1 MNKPP
6 IFAERSKITRVERD
20 ELTEEQGLPPVV
32 ARMVVEIRSD
42 GSRTV
47 ARGALEDLQN
57 GERVSLQA
65 DAATP
70 VALVAQLSKSLLSI
84 PALTRGLTESAA
96 KELAQMQLNKIKDKV
111 DDLVARSPLGRLK
124 PLSHFKPLDRLKK
137 KHRSGE

>member
-1 MNKPP
+1 MDKPP
-6 IFAERSKITRVERD
+6 IFAERTKITRAERD
-20 ELTEEQGLPPVV
+20 ELVEEQGLPPVV

-70 VALVAQLSKSLLSI
+70 IALVAQLSKSLLSI
-84 PALTRGLTESAA
+84 PVLTRGLTEQAA
-96 KELAQMQLNKIKDKV
+96 KELSQVQLSKIKGKV
-111 DDLVARSPLGRLK
+111 GDLIARSPL
-124 PLSHFKPLDRLKK
+124 HRLKK
-137 KHRSGE
+137 KPQ

>member
-1 MNKPP
+1 MDKPP
-6 IFAERSKITRVERD
+6 IFAERSKITRTERD
-20 ELTEEQGLPPVV
+20 DLVEEQGLPPVV

-70 VALVAQLSKSLLSI
+70 IALAAQLSKSLLSI
-84 PALTRGLTESAA
+84 PALTRGLTENAA
-96 KELAQMQLNKIKDKV
+96 KELAQMQLSKIKDKV
-111 DDLVARSPLGRLK
+111 DNLMARSPL
-124 PLSHFKPLDRLKK
+124 HRLKK
-137 KHRSGE
+137 KSRPSE